1 MDHVG
6 NIQDCT
12 ALSTITFCPYHNV
25 DRRPE
30 MIWEFV
36 QAEQDGCKA
45 QHHLEKPV
53 LMAGQVKEDADRL
66 KKSGEEKREGSR
78 ATVTMQ
84 KDYNKIMLDLVK
96 HQLTD
101 KRNKPAS

>member
-1 MDHVG
+1 MYR
-6 NIQDCT
+6 IAQEPSL
-12 ALSTITFCPYHNV
+12 AEFSTFCPYHNV

-30 MIWEFV
+30 MIWGFV
-36 QAEQDGCKA
+36 QAKQDGHEA
-45 QHHLEKPV
+45 QRHLEKPA

-66 KKSGEEKREGSR
+66 KKSGQEKREGSR
-78 ATVTMQ
+78 ATVPMQ
-84 KDYNKIMLDLVK
+84 KDCNKITLDLVK